1 MTEGISLSIERGARR
16 VPARRVAG
24 LPSILLALGS
34 CVLELDL
41 GGEVHRLDRSN
52 VALVPS
58 GVAHRVG
65 AISPTVDLLTLGLGE
80 ASRGR
85 ARREYRPHV
94 DERTFAEI
102 LARPLVFARTRW
114 FDEITQRY
122 LFERDVCRKP
132 ASQAARF
139 LETEIAKEVYF
150 LGKERL
156 AERTRASVV
165 HTPTTLAE
173 AGRAYIEAHLFEPL
187 KVSAIA
193 RACHA
198 SESTL
203 LRAFR
208 DELGVTP
215 AAYQRQR
222 RLDEALLLLESGGLT
237 ASEVATRVG
246 YGDLPAFTVAFQ
258 RRFGVPPSAA
268 RAEALASRRD
278 RLPPHGEPPVTGS
291 HKRLTVARKAPTGA
305 RAKRRA

>member
-1 MTEGISLSIERGARR
+1 MVEAIELGIERGARLA
-16 VPARRVAG
+16 PARRVAE
-24 LPSILLALGS
+24 LPSALLALGS
-34 CVLELDL
+34 SVLELDL

-52 VALVPS
+52 VALVPA
-58 GVAHRVG
+58 GVAYRLAAV
-65 AISPTVDLLTLGLGE
+65 SPTLELLTLGLGE
-80 ASRGR
+80 PARAR

-94 DERTFAEI
+94 EERTFTEI
-102 LARPLVFARTRW
+102 LARPLSFARTRW

-122 LFERDVCRKP
+122 LFERDVCRKTG
-132 ASQAARF
+132 SQAARF

-156 AERTRASVV
+156 AERTRDSVV
-165 HTPTTLAE
+165 HAPATVAE

-187 KVSAIA
+187 KVAAIA

-208 DELGVTP
+208 EELGVTP

-246 YGDLPAFTVAFQ
+246 YADLPAFTVAFQ
-258 RRFGVPPSAA
+258 RRFGVPPSTA

-291 HKRLTVARKAPTGA
+291 RKRLTVPRKVPPKP